1 MSKREKII
9 LFVTVLAI
17 GFGVY
22 NFFIASP
29 SKHARIETGKKL
41 TGLNEIIADVTDQ
54 LNKAG
59 LTEAEAFVIARAEAE
74 WVKDP
79 FLATRFTGRFGPSE
93 PAAQAEEVIFT
104 YTGYM
109 EMGKKRLAVIHG
121 LEYQTGE
128 ELDLGGYVVRS
139 IHSDRV
145 VIKGKG
151 RQELITVPFKQEGT

>member
-9 LFVTVLAI
+9 LFVMVLAI

-29 SKHARIETGKKL
+29 SKRVRIETGKKL
-41 TGLNEIIADVTDQ
+41 TGLNNLIVSVTED
-54 LNKAG
+54 LNKAAI
-59 LTEAEAFVIARAEAE
+59 TEAEAFIIARAEAE
-74 WVKDP
+74 WVRDP
-79 FLATRFTGRFGPSE
+79 FFEKGLFVTPE
-93 PAAQAEEVIFT
+93 LAAQAEEVIFT

-109 EMGKKRLAVIHG
+109 EMGKKRLAVING
-121 LEYQTGE
+121 LEYRTGE
-128 ELDLGGYVVRS
+128 ELELGGYVVRS

-151 RQELITVPFKQEGT
+151 RQELITVPFKQEVF